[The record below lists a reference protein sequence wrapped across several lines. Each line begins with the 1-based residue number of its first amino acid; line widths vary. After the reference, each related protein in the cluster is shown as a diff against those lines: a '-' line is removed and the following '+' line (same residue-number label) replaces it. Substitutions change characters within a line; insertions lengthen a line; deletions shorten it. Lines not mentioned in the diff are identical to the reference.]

1 MVAAATTTLC
11 DAANAAVQG
20 NASEER
26 LIAGAKQV
34 SNSTAQLL
42 LACRVKA
49 DSNSDTQRR
58 LQVSD
63 GYFEGSRLHKLGRSA
78 QEARI
83 SKCKKL
89 PCWTKR
95 KETIN
100 FHKKKKK
107 FSAINPS
114 VSFSYGVSLQIAG
127 NAVKRAADNLVTA
140 AKSAAIFEEQ
150 ETTVVINQRFV
161 GGIAQEL
168 EAQEKILRIE
178 KELAAARN
186 KLSQI
191 RQAKYRPEEDD

>member
-1 MVAAATTTLC
+1 MMGILRTV
-11 DAANAAVQG
+11 
-20 NASEER
+20 
-26 LIAGAKQV
+26 
-34 SNSTAQLL
+34 
-42 LACRVKA
+42 
-49 DSNSDTQRR
+49 
-58 LQVSD
+58 
-63 GYFEGSRLHKLGRSA
+63 GYTNLVGVPRKLGSLNAKSYLAGQKGKRRSTF
-78 QEARI
+78 I
-83 SKCKKL
+83 KK
-89 PCWTKR
+89 T
-95 KETIN
+95 
-100 FHKKKKK
+100 

-114 VSFSYGVSLQIAG
+114 VSFSNGVSLQIAG

>member
-1 MVAAATTTLC
+1 MGILRTV
-11 DAANAAVQG
+11 
-20 NASEER
+20 
-26 LIAGAKQV
+26 
-34 SNSTAQLL
+34 
-42 LACRVKA
+42 
-49 DSNSDTQRR
+49 
-58 LQVSD
+58 
-63 GYFEGSRLHKLGRSA
+63 GYTNLVGVPRKLGSLNAKSYLAGQKEKRRSTF
-78 QEARI
+78 I
-83 SKCKKL
+83 
-89 PCWTKR
+89 
-95 KETIN
+95 
-100 FHKKKKK
+100 KKKT
-107 FSAINPS
+107 FSAFNPS
-114 VSFSYGVSLQIAG
+114 VSFSNGVSLQIAG

>member
-1 MVAAATTTLC
+1 MQKVTLL
-11 DAANAAVQG
+11 D
-20 NASEER
+20 
-26 LIAGAKQV
+26 
-34 SNSTAQLL
+34 
-42 LACRVKA
+42 
-49 DSNSDTQRR
+49 
-58 LQVSD
+58 
-63 GYFEGSRLHKLGRSA
+63 
-78 QEARI
+78 
-83 SKCKKL
+83 
-89 PCWTKR
+89 
-95 KETIN
+95 
-100 FHKKKKK
+100 KKKRDDQLSLKK
-107 FSAINPS
+107 TFSAINPS
-114 VSFSYGVSLQIAG
+114 VSFSNGVSLQIAG

>member
-1 MVAAATTTLC
+1 MMGILR
-11 DAANAAVQG
+11 AV
-20 NASEER
+20 
-26 LIAGAKQV
+26 
-34 SNSTAQLL
+34 
-42 LACRVKA
+42 
-49 DSNSDTQRR
+49 
-58 LQVSD
+58 
-63 GYFEGSRLHKLGRSA
+63 GYTNLVGVPRKLGSLNAKSYLAGQKEKRRSTF
-78 QEARI
+78 I
-83 SKCKKL
+83 
-89 PCWTKR
+89 
-95 KETIN
+95 
-100 FHKKKKK
+100 KKKT

-191 RQAKYRPEEDD
+191 RQAKYRPEDDD

>member
-1 MVAAATTTLC
+1 MIGILRTV
-11 DAANAAVQG
+11 
-20 NASEER
+20 
-26 LIAGAKQV
+26 
-34 SNSTAQLL
+34 
-42 LACRVKA
+42 
-49 DSNSDTQRR
+49 
-58 LQVSD
+58 
-63 GYFEGSRLHKLGRSA
+63 GYTNLVGVPRKLGSLNAKSYLAGQKEKRRSTF
-78 QEARI
+78 I
-83 SKCKKL
+83 KK
-89 PCWTKR
+89 T
-95 KETIN
+95 
-100 FHKKKKK
+100 

-114 VSFSYGVSLQIAG
+114 VSFSNGVSLQIAG

>member
-1 MVAAATTTLC
+1 MGILR
-11 DAANAAVQG
+11 AV
-20 NASEER
+20 
-26 LIAGAKQV
+26 
-34 SNSTAQLL
+34 
-42 LACRVKA
+42 
-49 DSNSDTQRR
+49 
-58 LQVSD
+58 
-63 GYFEGSRLHKLGRSA
+63 GYTNLVGVPRKLGSLNAKSYLAGQKEKRRSTF
-78 QEARI
+78 I
-83 SKCKKL
+83 
-89 PCWTKR
+89 
-95 KETIN
+95 
-100 FHKKKKK
+100 KKKKK

-191 RQAKYRPEEDD
+191 RQAKYRPEDDD

>member
-1 MVAAATTTLC
+1 MMGILRTV
-11 DAANAAVQG
+11 
-20 NASEER
+20 
-26 LIAGAKQV
+26 
-34 SNSTAQLL
+34 
-42 LACRVKA
+42 
-49 DSNSDTQRR
+49 
-58 LQVSD
+58 
-63 GYFEGSRLHKLGRSA
+63 GYTNLVGVPRKLGSLNAKSYLAGQKEKRRSTF
-78 QEARI
+78 I
-83 SKCKKL
+83 KKN
-89 PCWTKR
+89 
-95 KETIN
+95 I
-100 FHKKKKK
+100 FGY
-107 FSAINPS
+107 NPS
-114 VSFSYGVSLQIAG
+114 VSFCNGVSLQIAG

>member
-1 MVAAATTTLC
+1 MMGILRTV
-11 DAANAAVQG
+11 
-20 NASEER
+20 
-26 LIAGAKQV
+26 
-34 SNSTAQLL
+34 
-42 LACRVKA
+42 
-49 DSNSDTQRR
+49 
-58 LQVSD
+58 
-63 GYFEGSRLHKLGRSA
+63 GYTNLVGVPRKLGSLNAKSYLAGQKEKRRSTF
-78 QEARI
+78 I
-83 SKCKKL
+83 KKN
-89 PCWTKR
+89 
-95 KETIN
+95 I
-100 FHKKKKK
+100 FGY
-107 FSAINPS
+107 NPS
-114 VSFSYGVSLQIAG
+114 VSFSNGVSLQIAG

>member
-1 MVAAATTTLC
+1 MGILRTV
-11 DAANAAVQG
+11 
-20 NASEER
+20 
-26 LIAGAKQV
+26 
-34 SNSTAQLL
+34 
-42 LACRVKA
+42 
-49 DSNSDTQRR
+49 
-58 LQVSD
+58 
-63 GYFEGSRLHKLGRSA
+63 GYTNLVGVPRKLGSLNAKSYLAGQKEKRRSTF
-78 QEARI
+78 I
-83 SKCKKL
+83 
-89 PCWTKR
+89 
-95 KETIN
+95 
-100 FHKKKKK
+100 KKKP

-114 VSFSYGVSLQIAG
+114 VSFSNGVSLQIAG